1 MNETIFS
8 SPKKHPS
15 LQATLTAVVLM
26 CIGLIL
32 LSAQTP
38 NTPQTSLNVP
48 AMGEFPL
55 AFIPVKGDYVAYSQ
69 DGTLRFSENGVQLA
83 LPDGNPAITFVGA
96 GERVMFF
103 GTDPLPGVANR
114 YQGQDAS
121 QWESGLPTFG
131 AVTYRN
137 LYPGIDLVYDGS
149 EGLLKGTYIV
159 APGSN
164 PAQIRWAYRGVEG
177 VELDATTG
185 DLSLTLSPESFI
197 TENAP
202 VAYQVIEGVQHPVRV
217 AFQQVGEAFG
227 FAVDAYNPA
236 YALVI
241 DPTLVY
247 SSYLGG
253 NSDDVARD
261 VAVDGAGNV
270 YVTGSTYSTSF
281 PGGGSGN
288 AGYMDTFITK
298 INAAGTAILYT
309 TIVGGNGS
317 DDPAGMAVNANGSQ
331 VWVIGTTTSDN
342 LPAPQAFQ
350 PDAGGGVDAFL
361 LQLNGNGALAFGTY
375 IGGYLYDGG
384 EDVALDSNGD
394 VHIVGSMW
402 GGFFGKVDGQSYEL
416 LYLSMLEGQD
426 ATAYGVALDPQD
438 NLYIIGRVRS
448 DTWPTVNPVQAAC
461 GVFDQWT
468 CSDDAFV
475 LKLNPAG
482 DELLFNTYLG
492 GSASNGGSGTDIGY
506 GIAVDA
512 NGVIAV
518 TGETF
523 ASDFPVANA
532 VQAQKSGMYTNS
544 DAFVARLNP
553 QGGGYQLSFSTYLG
567 GSETEYG
574 SAVGFSGTSIF
585 VAGLTN
591 STNFPVQ
598 AAFQAQL
605 GPGVCFSSTSRNC
618 HDAFVAQFA
627 ANGSMPFSTYWGG
640 TDDDH
645 AEGLA
650 LDGSG
655 NLYVVG
661 SAESTGFPTSGG
673 GFQPNR
679 GVGGE
684 GFVMKFGTGNVPP
697 TPTPTVS
704 PPPMDLPEKV
714 YLPAVV
720 R

>member
-1 MNETIFS
+1 MNQTFFT
-8 SPKKHPS
+8 SPQKHPS
-15 LQATLTAVVLM
+15 LQATLIGVGLM
-26 CIGLIL
+26 LVGIL
-32 LSAQTP
+32 FLAARTP
-38 NTPQTSLNVP
+38 PPQPPLPPQTL
-48 AMGEFPL
+48 GDFPL
-55 AFIPVKGDYVAYSQ
+55 AFIPADGAYVTYSQ
-69 DGTLRFSENGVQLA
+69 GGTLTFSETGVQLA

-96 GERVMFF
+96 GARVTFS

-114 YQGQDAS
+114 YQGQDVA
-121 QWESGLPTFG
+121 QWESGLSTFG
-131 AVTYRN
+131 AVTYQN

-149 EGLLKGTYIV
+149 EGLLKGTYHV
-159 APGSN
+159 APHAD
-164 PAQIRWAYRGVEG
+164 PAQIRWTYAGVEN
-177 VELDATTG
+177 VELDAATG
-185 DLSLTLSPESFI
+185 NLALTLSPESAI
-197 TENAP
+197 TEKAP
-202 VAYQVIEGVQHPVRV
+202 VAYQVIEGVQNPVRV
-217 AFQQVGEAFG
+217 AFQQVGDAFG
-227 FAVDAYNPA
+227 FAVGTYDPA

-253 NSDDVARD
+253 NSDDAARD

-288 AGYMDTFITK
+288 AGYVDMFITK

-317 DDPAGMAVNANGSQ
+317 DDPTGLAVNANGQ

-342 LPAPQAFQ
+342 LPTPQAFQ
-350 PDAGGGVDAFL
+350 PEAGGGVDAFL
-361 LQLNGNGALAFGTY
+361 LQLNGSGALAFGSY

-394 VHIVGSMW
+394 VHIVGSLW
-402 GGFFGKVDGQSYEL
+402 GGFFGEVDGQSYEL
-416 LYLSMLEGQD
+416 LYLSMLDGQD

-438 NLYIIGRVRS
+438 NIYITGRVRS
-448 DTWPTVNPVQAAC
+448 TSWPTVNPVQAVC
-461 GVFDQWT
+461 GVYDQWT

-492 GSASNGGSGTDIGY
+492 GSASNGGSGTDIGHA
-506 GIAVDA
+506 IAVDA

-532 VQAQKSGMYTNS
+532 VQTQKSGANHMS
-544 DAFVARLNP
+544 DAFVARLTP
-553 QGGGYQLSFSTYLG
+553 QGDGYQLSFSTYLG
-567 GSETEYG
+567 GSETDYG
-574 SAVGFSGTSIF
+574 SAVVFSGTSVFI
-585 VAGLTN
+585 AGLTN

-598 AAFQAQL
+598 AAFQPEL

-627 ANGSMPFSTYWGG
+627 ANGSLLLSTYWGG

-661 SAESTGFPTSGG
+661 SAESMGFPTSGG

-679 GVGGE
+679 GTGGE
-684 GFVMKFGTGNVPP
+684 GFVMKIGTGSTPP
-697 TPTPTVS
+697 TPTPTVT
-704 PPPMDLPEKV
+704 PPPLDLPEKI
-714 YLPAVV
+714 YLPVVV